1 MGGETL
7 EQIERHIDVTRS
19 QLGEN
24 LNELE
29 TQLRNVV
36 DWRVQFDARPWP
48 LLGVAFG
55 AGLLLSSM
63 ARRVI

>member
-7 EQIERHIDVTRS
+7 EQIEKQIDAKRN

-29 TQLRNVV
+29 GKLRDVM
-36 DWRVQFDARPWP
+36 DWRVQFDAHPLP
-48 LLGVAFG
+48 LLGIAFG
-55 AGLLLSSM
+55 AGLLLASM
-63 ARRVI
+63 VRRVV